1 MMAKESTTSERMAI
15 FAHSYASRMDMGFAN
30 RSLIFFGRCSFFCS
44 LGEEGE
50 EEEEEEWGD
59 EYDVVIEEL
68 LLPYVEVARRP

>member
-1 MMAKESTTSERMAI
+1 
-15 FAHSYASRMDMGFAN
+15 MGFAN